1 MENAKKALII
11 EDDRNLVDLLSI
23 HLKDLG
29 FHVVSAE
36 EGADGLRRALSDTY
50 SLVVLDLM
58 LPGFDGLEICR
69 RLRRKDRYTPLLILT
84 ARSEEVDKVIGLELG
99 ADDYMTKPFSIREFI
114 ARVKAV
120 TRRFEEVKQHPG
132 AESGQNRLQFD
143 DLSIDL
149 VKREVSLAGKVLK
162 LTGTEYD
169 LLLLFARNPGRAFSR
184 QQLLE
189 EVWDYGFDGY
199 DHTVN
204 SHINRLRKKIE
215 EDPAHPRYI
224 KTVWGYGYRFF
235 ESREAAP

>member
-1 MENAKKALII
+1 MENLRKALII
-11 EDDRNLVDLLSI
+11 EDDRNLADLLTI

-29 FHVVSAE
+29 FRVVSAE
-36 EGADGLRRALSDTY
+36 EGADGLRKALSDTFD
-50 SLVVLDLM
+50 LVVLDLM
-58 LPGFDGLEICR
+58 LPGFDGLEICK
-69 RLRRKDRYTPLLILT
+69 RLRQQDRYTPLLILT
-84 ARSEEVDKVIGLELG
+84 ARSEEMDKVLGLELG

-120 TRRFEEVKQHPG
+120 TRRFEEVR
-132 AESGQNRLQFD
+132 QNAGNARKPRRLAFD

-149 VKREVSLAGKVLK
+149 VKREVSLAGKPLK
-162 LTGTEYD
+162 LTGTEYE

-215 EDPAHPRYI
+215 KDPAHPHYI

-235 ESREAAP
+235 EPRKAAP